1 MDVILNVKGMHCKSC
16 DMLIEDALMD
26 LDGVETIES
35 SFETGI
41 VKISFDESKVKMDAI
56 KKVIKAE
63 GYEVE

>member
-1 MDVILNVKGMHCKSC
+1 MKVKIKVEGMHCKSC